1 MWLARV
7 SFNQI
12 RFLASTLLVIA
23 VGACSGRQVTYETL
37 SPEQNI
43 ETGSS
48 NSKPTEADALYKTG
62 SAGLALINTPPSETM
77 LSAFVTAIEAPPG
90 ASYRFSLLPSEGA
103 SCSNWNEFRSTEEP
117 LKVEL
122 GSDGPKTLCVQKKEK
137 SGTLGSPLV
146 LNFRKKSVPDDGP
159 EYTLSGRPSLYTNL
173 STAKIFLNSG
183 DAVEYRASFV
193 TTMLCPTLELAQ
205 WKATSTPLDLRFRY
219 DGAWNLCI
227 DVRDK
232 FGNRNKLPHSHI
244 WNRDT
249 VYPVMEELP
258 LPGGATQL
266 DELIFNVKGSQVYEY
281 QYALI
286 AGVSQ
291 CTNVVYSVFTLATQ
305 PLKLDL
311 KGDGL
316 KTLCVLTRSEG
327 GLLQQAPYVKLI
339 QKVKLKAD
347 VKIQPIEVVRNS
359 NGSTTV
365 KNNIRKFVI
374 GGQSITHYKS
384 ASLDRSDN
392 CNNQRPPSSAAIPV
406 STQLEITFTPGG
418 IKTLC
423 VWGLAISSADS
434 QITQE
439 TPTYIR
445 FFNDAI
451 DHTVVQGTNLVPYN
465 LQQAYTTCGKC
476 HDIFTEADYR
486 DKAVNIAMRL
496 RDKNH
501 SNPMPKGGWSSAE
514 QRAGMLLFLYSIP
527 GYPQDLPQ
535 TLRAP

>member
-1 MWLARV
+1 MRRARH
-7 SFNQI
+7 SFNQFGI
-12 RFLASTLLVIA
+12 LGSAVLIGT
-23 VGACSGRQVTYETL
+23 VGACSGRQVSHETF
-37 SPEQNI
+37 SPARIREP
-43 ETGSS
+43 GGV
-48 NSKPTEADALYKTG
+48 NSQASEADALIKLG
-62 SAGLALINTPPSETM
+62 AAGLALINTPPSETM
-77 LSAFVTAIEAPPG
+77 LGAFVTTIEAPPG
-90 ASYRFSLLPSEGA
+90 ASYRFSLLPSESL
-103 SCSNWNEFRSTEEP
+103 SCLNWNEFRPVEEP

-137 SGTLGSPLV
+137 NGALGTPLV
-146 LNFRKKSVPDDGP
+146 LNFRKKTVPDDGP

-193 TTMLCPTLELAQ
+193 TTKQCPTLELAQ
-205 WKATSTPLDLRFRY
+205 WKTSNTPLDLQFRY
-219 DGAWNLCI
+219 DGEWNLCI

-232 FGNRNKLPHSHI
+232 FGHKNKNTHSHI

-266 DELIFNVKGSQVYEY
+266 DELSFNVKGAQVYEY
-281 QYALI
+281 QYALT

-291 CTNVVYSVFTLATQ
+291 CTNVVYSAFNLATQ
-305 PLKLDL
+305 PLILDL

-316 KTLCVLTRSEG
+316 KTLCVLTRSES

-359 NGSTTV
+359 NGSTTA
-365 KNNIRKFVI
+365 KNNIRKFLI
-374 GGQSITHYKS
+374 GGQSITHYKT

-392 CNNQRPPSSAAIPV
+392 CNNHRPPASAATPV

-423 VWGLAISSADS
+423 VWGLAISSSDS
-434 QITQE
+434 QIMQE
-439 TPTYIR
+439 TPTYVR

-451 DHTVVQGTNLVPYN
+451 DHTVVQGNNLATYTA
-465 LQQAYTTCGKC
+465 QQAYTTCGKC
-476 HDIFTEADYR
+476 HDLFTEADYR
-486 DKAVNIAMRL
+486 DKAVNIANRL